1 MFGVGNGMKA
11 EPTGYQQ
18 RSLELLQ
25 EIYRLDYWS
34 SRLTSCLESLKM
46 TPEGVKR
53 FQYSKTELNRL
64 WNEFWFV
71 LPDNASIRTET
82 FFKLCDLAEDE

>member
-1 MFGVGNGMKA
+1 MFGVGKGMKA

-34 SRLTSCLESLKM
+34 SRLTSCLERLKM
-46 TPEGVKR
+46 TADGVKG
-53 FQYSKTELNRL
+53 FQYSKAELNHL